1 MLVPRGVFYA
11 SKLSANRNETAL
23 DPAAPF
29 SGGTAYGNTNTLA
42 SYLNSRVIQLVI
54 AKNLT
59 LADAWRILD
68 LARMNSTGV
77 VSSFP
82 FFATS
87 EFYTLGFAW
96 EVSKLAA
103 NTSVVNGG
111 NWTAVP
117 PPPPPPN
124 LWDAAWNTI
133 AGVAAFLWNAVV
145 ATAQFF
151 INVGKWLI
159 QVFMSVVKGLTTG
172 DWEDFKNQVL
182 SPLVDALNNLWKWL
196 YDLMAAMLD
205 AVIRP
210 IKSALT
216 GWVSGVM
223 AAMVGVMTHH
233 PDPLI
238 AQSPLQGAQA
248 VFGAM
253 TSGYFFSFLFGL
265 WMTLNIVRFYIA
277 LPAAPLLGP
286 IGPFLAQTLYRIVL
300 TVAVNILVTT
310 VVGAGIVFIFLPQ
323 ADPFWREGVALTIMA
338 LISALDMLYATR
350 LAGEELTGDFVGL
363 FFALLSLAI
372 IPLGSALGANIFGLK
387 ATLFWSIISLILAGF
402 SVLLTLKPDVIDD
415 TTGPLGQVEEMLGWT
430 SVAYS

>member
-87 EFYTLGFAW
+87 EFYTLGYAW

-111 NWTAVP
+111 NWTAGP

-133 AGVAAFLWNAVV
+133 AGGAALLWNPGR
-145 ATAQFF
+145 ATAPFF
-151 INVGKWLI
+151 LKLVQWLI
-159 QVFMSVVKGLTTG
+159 PAFS
-172 DWEDFKNQVL
+172 
-182 SPLVDALNNLWKWL
+182 
-196 YDLMAAMLD
+196 
-205 AVIRP
+205 
-210 IKSALT
+210 
-216 GWVSGVM
+216 SG
-223 AAMVGVMTHH
+223 G
-233 PDPLI
+233 
-238 AQSPLQGAQA
+238 
-248 VFGAM
+248 
-253 TSGYFFSFLFGL
+253 
-265 WMTLNIVRFYIA
+265 
-277 LPAAPLLGP
+277 
-286 IGPFLAQTLYRIVL
+286 
-300 TVAVNILVTT
+300 
-310 VVGAGIVFIFLPQ
+310 
-323 ADPFWREGVALTIMA
+323 
-338 LISALDMLYATR
+338 
-350 LAGEELTGDFVGL
+350 
-363 FFALLSLAI
+363 
-372 IPLGSALGANIFGLK
+372 
-387 ATLFWSIISLILAGF
+387 
-402 SVLLTLKPDVIDD
+402 
-415 TTGPLGQVEEMLGWT
+415 
-430 SVAYS
+430 